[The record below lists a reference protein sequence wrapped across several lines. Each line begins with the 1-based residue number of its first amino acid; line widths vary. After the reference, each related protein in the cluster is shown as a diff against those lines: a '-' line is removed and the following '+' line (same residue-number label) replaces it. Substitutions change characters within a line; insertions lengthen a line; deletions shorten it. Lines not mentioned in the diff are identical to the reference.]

1 MNASQRHIFISSFP
15 CVPDRTCVLPFIW
28 RWKATLNWIC
38 KCTLL
43 LLLNWTRSVRKFR
56 KQKEQH
62 GLMFFLSLNAH
73 SRSYELQECV
83 RERQH
88 ILKTTMKTR
97 VAELVQSLAPVT
109 ASLLFTQT
117 SFTTSNT
124 SEPGHDPPQK
134 TSRRPQAAHNLQLQ
148 HKHNRHSNL
157 SRVARCAVFT
167 ILTCSQNI

>member
-88 ILKTTMKTR
+88 ILQNHN
-97 VAELVQSLAPVT
+97 E
-109 ASLLFTQT
+109 
-117 SFTTSNT
+117 NT
-124 SEPGHDPPQK
+124 SGWTGTEPGPSNSQPPVHSDQL
-134 TSRRPQAAHNLQLQ
+134 HNLEHLRAWARPTT
-148 HKHNRHSNL
+148 KNL
-157 SRVARCAVFT
+157 PAPTSSTQST
-167 ILTCSQNI
+167 ITAQTQQIQ